1 MNVTVEQ
8 KLKSI
13 YKIQELDS
21 KIDGLTALRG
31 ELPIEVADLED
42 EIAGLGIRIDKVSG
56 EIEHFEQEITT
67 NKQKIK
73 DSEQYIAK
81 FKEQLNNVKN
91 NREYDALNKE
101 IEIMGLEIES
111 AEKKIGQNIG
121 NIEMFKETL
130 TEVQE
135 NLAGR
140 EKDLEFKKDELKTII
155 AETEA
160 EEKKI
165 AAEKEKA
172 KKDADERLLKSYER
186 IRTNMQNGIAV
197 ANIVRASC
205 GGCFAKI
212 PPQRQS
218 DIKQH
223 LKIIAC
229 EHCGRFL
236 VDSQISGLDPMIE
249 LVPEKPKRKSRTRKA
264 EKA

>member
-1 MNVTVEQ
+1 MNLTVEQ

-21 KIDGLTALRG
+21 KIDALTALRG
-31 ELPIEVADLED
+31 ELPIEVSDLED
-42 EIAGLGIRIDKVSG
+42 EIAGLQIRVEKVKN
-56 EIEHFEQEITT
+56 EINNFESEIAS

-73 DSEQYIAK
+73 DSEQYITK

-111 AEKKIGQNIG
+111 ADKKIAQNIG
-121 NIEMFKETL
+121 NIDLFKDTL
-130 TEVQE
+130 SQAQE
-135 NLAGR
+135 NLEAR
-140 EKDLEFKKDELKTII
+140 KKDLDFKKDELKTII
-155 AETEA
+155 KETED

-165 AAEKEKA
+165 AAQKEKS
-172 KKDADERLLKSYER
+172 KGNVEERLLNSYER
-186 IRTNMQNGIAV
+186 IRTNMHNGIAV
-197 ANIVRASC
+197 ANIERASC

-212 PPQRQS
+212 PPQTQS

-236 VDSQISGLDPMIE
+236 VDSAISGLDPAIE
-249 LVPEKPKRKSRTRKA
+249 LVAEKPKRKSRTRKTEA
-264 EKA
+264 